1 MASYGMLWSDS
12 IQEAGKLIVAGM
24 GAVALLSLNLI
35 MTIVSL
41 LFIDSK
47 EWKNGVLLHI
57 LYLW

>member
-57 LYLW
+57 FYLW